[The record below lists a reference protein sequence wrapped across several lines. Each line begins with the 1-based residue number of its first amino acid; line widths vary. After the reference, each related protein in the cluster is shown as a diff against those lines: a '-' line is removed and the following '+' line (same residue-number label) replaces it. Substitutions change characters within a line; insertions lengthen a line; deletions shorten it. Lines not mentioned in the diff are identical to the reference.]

1 MRIDLIDCGR
11 PTNTAFIKG
20 PEPAT
25 CGMPDAKRDS
35 FLLASIRVAVLE
47 RPCSRQNPYCFGIQR
62 PLPQAAIPGLWGAF
76 LWVIPHRFRKRV
88 QPPFPLSP
96 ESANVPP
103 TFADVMKCT
112 RAITVVYWD
121 NHARV
126 LLKNGERVY
135 IINPS
140 TTQHCRGG
148 KRCNLFTRTFPLISK
163 RWQNHTFAYVD
174 RKLMRPNSRDCSC
187 AFQCIAILLMYFVLG
202 ESGALT
208 VPIPP
213 TVYAFITRTL
223 GCHFPPSLRKVSSS

>member
-1 MRIDLIDCGR
+1 MC
-11 PTNTAFIKG
+11 
-20 PEPAT
+20 
-25 CGMPDAKRDS
+25 DARRDS
-35 FLLASIRVAVLE
+35 FLLALIRLAVFG
-47 RPCSRQNPYCFGIQR
+47 RPCSRQDSPCLDIQR
-62 PLPQAAIPGLWGAF
+62 PLSQAAIPGLWGAF
-76 LWVIPHRFRKRV
+76 LRVIPHRFRKRV
-88 QPPFPLSP
+88 HPQCPLSP

-112 RAITVVYWD
+112 RAITVVYWN

-126 LLKNGERVY
+126 LLKNGGRVY

-140 TTQHCRGG
+140 TTQYCRGG
-148 KRCNLFTRTFPLISK
+148 NRCHLFTRTFPHISK
-163 RWQNHTFAYVD
+163 RWPNHTFAYVD